1 MAWYILQTNTN
12 YEAKVIEGINKLK
25 SENNLTKVR
34 EEFASKVRE
43 IFAPEELIVEY
54 KDGKKKEK
62 MKKLYTNYI
71 YIEMDYEPEFSHIFK
86 GIRGVVGLLGDKNRP
101 SVIPDAEV
109 AKLKAQLSGDTP
121 KPKVVFELEENVR
134 IKSGAF
140 ADFNAVVKGVDYEKN
155 KIKVELKVFGR
166 ETITEMSMS
175 EVETVRD

>member
-12 YEAKVIEGINKLK
+12 YEAKVIEGINKRK
-25 SENNLTKVR
+25 EEKNLTQ
-34 EEFASKVRE
+34 VRE
-43 IFAPEELIVEY
+43 IFAPEELIVEH

-71 YIEMDYEPEFSHIFK
+71 YIEMDYEDKVWHEFK

-101 SVIPDAEV
+101 SVVPDAEV

-121 KPKVVFELEENVR
+121 KPKVVFEVNESVR
-134 IKSGAF
+134 ITTGAF
-140 ADFNAVVKGVDYEKN
+140 SDFTGVVKGVDYEKN

-166 ETITEMSMS
+166 ETIAEMSMN